1 MIAPQRGGTSATR
14 DGMMTRMELK
24 PKRTAERA
32 RRVLGALSAGLAA
45 LAFAGLA
52 AGQPAQ
58 PQLSQGALLVATPE
72 IGDPSW
78 AETVV
83 LVLHHDSNG
92 TLGVAINRPTRVR
105 LGEIVPDLETED
117 YTGSVFRGGPVG
129 PTQLVFLVRNP
140 PLGLLQS
147 APLIVDGIRASG
159 DLAALPRLVELGH
172 SDDDDLRLFAGHVEW
187 APGQLAREIADGL
200 WTVTTGSAP
209 RVFSPQPE
217 TLWHRLRTAGDELL
231 VERPAPDGRF
241 EERARTARPA
251 DAAGASSAA
260 RAARPAARPDQPA
273 AADLTNGRF
282 ERSAFR

>member
-1 MIAPQRGGTSATR
+1 
-14 DGMMTRMELK
+14 MTDMTFK
-24 PKRTAERA
+24 PKRASR
-32 RRVLGALSAGLAA
+32 RSPRVLDALCVGLAA
-45 LAFAGLA
+45 VAGALA
-52 AGQPAQ
+52 APTAAQPAS
-58 PQLSQGALLVATPE
+58 PQLAQGVLLVATPD

-78 AETVV
+78 AQTVV

-92 TLGVAINRPTRVR
+92 TLGVAINRPTRVG
-105 LGEIVPDLETED
+105 LDEVVPDLDTGD

-159 DLAALPRLVELGH
+159 DLAALPRLVELGRAG
-172 SDDDDLRLFAGHVEW
+172 DGDVRLFAGHVEW

-217 TLWHRLRTAGDELL
+217 TLWHRLRNAGDELL
-231 VERPAPDGRF
+231 VERRVPDGRLGD
-241 EERARTARPA
+241 RAPSVGIRAAGDSGSPAPRTAR
-251 DAAGASSAA
+251 SAA
-260 RAARPAARPDQPA
+260 PP
-273 AADLTNGRF
+273 
-282 ERSAFR
+282 